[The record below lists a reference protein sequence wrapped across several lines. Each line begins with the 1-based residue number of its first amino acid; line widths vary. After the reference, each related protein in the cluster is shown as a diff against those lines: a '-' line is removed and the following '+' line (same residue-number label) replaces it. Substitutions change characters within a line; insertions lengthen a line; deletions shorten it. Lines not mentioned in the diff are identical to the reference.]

1 MRYKDILNQW
11 NSLIDEVQSLQENIA
26 HCIDDEGY
34 STEQE
39 AQDLKMMQRG
49 GCKLFRILLGYF
61 D

>member
-1 MRYKDILNQW
+1 MKYKDILIQW
-11 NSLIDEVQSLQENIA
+11 NNLIDTVQSLQENIA

-39 AQDLKMMQRG
+39 AQDLKVMQRG
-49 GCKLFRILLGYF
+49 GYELFRILLGYF